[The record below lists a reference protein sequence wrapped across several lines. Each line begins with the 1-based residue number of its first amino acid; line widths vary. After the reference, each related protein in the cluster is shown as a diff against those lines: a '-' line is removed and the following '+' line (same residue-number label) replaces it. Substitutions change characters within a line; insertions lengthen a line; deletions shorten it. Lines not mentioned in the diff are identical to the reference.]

1 MARRRMTYIEKVNSQ
16 GLLSVLTQ
24 RQTRKASFESK
35 AAKLRLELAALEAE
49 ENADVKE
56 YEDCIKNVDA
66 NTLAKLNSA
75 IEAQKQAENAAK
87 KLVAE
92 TKAAAEAAA
101 EAATVVETPASEVE
115 VVTVSTE
122 TAATF

>member
-1 MARRRMTYIEKVNSQ
+1 MTYIEKVNSQ

-101 EAATVVETPASEVE
+101 TAEAMAVVETPASEVE